1 VARQAPVL
9 EPPVPV
15 MVPRRV
21 MEPQVLAMTPRRVRK
36 ARVPV
41 MTPRVRVQVMVPRVR
56 AGEAP
61 AGLPQA
67 RAAEVAQ
74 EVVCAMLRPPARV
87 CRSSTSP

>member
-1 VARQAPVL
+1 MARQAPVL
-9 EPPVPV
+9 ETPVPV

-21 MEPQVLAMTPRRVRK
+21 MEPQVLAVTPRRVRK

-41 MTPRVRVQVMVPRVR
+41 MTPRVQVMVPRVL

-61 AGLPQA
+61 TGLPQA
-67 RAAEVAQ
+67 RAAEVVR
-74 EVVCAMLRPPARV
+74 EVVCAMRRPPARV

>member
-1 VARQAPVL
+1 M
-9 EPPVPV
+9 PV

-21 MEPQVLAMTPRRVRK
+21 TEPQVLAVTPWRVRK

-41 MTPRVRVQVMVPRVR
+41 MTPRVQVMVPRVL

-74 EVVCAMLRPPARV
+74 EVVCAMRRPPAHA